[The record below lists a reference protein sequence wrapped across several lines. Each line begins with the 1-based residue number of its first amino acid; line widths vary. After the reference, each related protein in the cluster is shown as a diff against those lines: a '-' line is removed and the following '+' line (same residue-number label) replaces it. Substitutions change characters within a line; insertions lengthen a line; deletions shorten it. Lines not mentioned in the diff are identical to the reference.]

1 MLVIA
6 AFRKLRQEDCEF
18 EASLGST
25 ERPCLKKSKPIKQKK
40 QINMVHEKLQYNQKK
55 RGRASPLQ
63 I

>member
-40 QINMVHEKLQYNQKK
+40 TDKY
-55 RGRASPLQ
+55 GS
-63 I
+63 